1 MAANEKSNF
10 RIHGWLATTHDQR
23 KATIKVQKSSIL
35 QWYDIRIYKVY
46 GFCIQVPSS
55 CIWQLVSLRT
65 CISLSN
71 STSWRSIHGL
81 AYNSSDA
88 GRCDAVPW
96 GFDEIV
102 MHPWFYVQR
111 SFWPYSIVLKCLS
124 WFSSCLWAITL
135 DLLQDKTQE
144 NITTIRALLRGIEGF
159 PANTIGSRNIITGYY
174 WYSQLHTRFGPF
186 SVQRPPWP
194 QKKLKLSERPGSNH
208 DSAKHTLFEQWLIK
222 VCWSNTQHLL
232 GNKSGLCLKISYTS
246 KFKSGWSWCSSIFPI
261 KFAIKG

>member
-1 MAANEKSNF
+1 M
-10 RIHGWLATTHDQR
+10 I
-23 KATIKVQKSSIL
+23 
-35 QWYDIRIYKVY
+35 WYLRIYRYTRLVDFVY
-46 GFCIQVPSS
+46 RCLLPAFGC
-55 CIWQLVSLRT
+55 VSLRI

-71 STSWRSIHGL
+71 STNGL
-81 AYNSSDA
+81 AYNSSGA
-88 GRCDAVPW
+88 GGCDAVPW
-96 GFDEIV
+96 DFDEIV

-124 WFSSCLWAITL
+124 WFSSRLWAITL
-135 DLLQDKTQE
+135 DLLQDRTQE

-159 PANTIGSRNIITGYY
+159 PANTIGSRNIITAYY

-208 DSAKHTLFEQWLIK
+208 DSAKHTLSEQWLIK

-232 GNKSGLCLKISYTS
+232 GNKSGLCLKNKLYL
-246 KFKSGWSWCSSIFPI
+246 
-261 KFAIKG
+261 